1 MEVDQDNVTRSDVMG
16 LIKQKDEL
24 EKEVKA
30 LQEVRKHLG
39 WFWTPTDNEAAKCLN
54 GSIFLYLYK
63 IGATQH
69 KLYFALYQE

>member
-39 WFWTPTDNEAAKCLN
+39 
-54 GSIFLYLYK
+54 
-63 IGATQH
+63 
-69 KLYFALYQE
+69 